1 VRADDRRSLHVMT
14 ERPRIPLN
22 LPLITDDDRA
32 AVDAVLRTGW
42 IGSGPECEAFED
54 GLREH
59 LGAEHV
65 VCVSSCTAAIE
76 LMLDHLD
83 VDRGARVAV
92 PSWTFPATAGPAAL
106 RGAQI
111 VLVDCDRDTL
121 LIDPTSL
128 ADVLE
133 QGVEVVIPVHFGG
146 TPLPPE
152 IGDLARRHGTLV
164 IEDAAHAFGA
174 SDERGPV
181 RGLGSVGAAYSFHAT
196 KNLTCGEGGA
206 IATEDPALV
215 RFVRSARAHGV
226 DRDAWTRRTTGTWAV
241 EDVGQP
247 GRKASLPDLLAG
259 LGRSQLQTFGTRQ
272 AHRAELVAHY
282 RSTLARLPGL
292 ELLPGVARPGSSN
305 HLMVVALPED
315 ADRAHV
321 VAELAARGVDTGLH
335 YRPLHHL
342 SWFRDHAT
350 LAPGGLPACDD
361 LAARAVTLPLYGALT
376 LADVDVVVAAL
387 AEALDRG

>member
-1 VRADDRRSLHVMT
+1 MT
-14 ERPRIPLN
+14 DRPRIPLN
-22 LPLITDDDRA
+22 RPVVTDDDRR

-42 IGSGPECEAFED
+42 IGTGPECEAFEED
-54 GLREH
+54 LRSH

-65 VCVSSCTAAIE
+65 VCVSSCTSAIE

-83 VDRGARVAV
+83 IGADARVAV
-92 PSWTFPATAGPAAL
+92 PAWTFPATAGPAAL

-133 QGVEVVIPVHFGG
+133 QGVDVVVPVHFGG
-146 TPLPPE
+146 TPLPPDLGE
-152 IGDLARRHGTLV
+152 LARRYGALV

-174 SDERGPV
+174 TDERGPV
-181 RGLGSVGAAYSFHAT
+181 RGLGSVGAAFSFHAT

-226 DRDAWTRRTTGTWAV
+226 DRDAWTRRTTGAWAV
-241 EDVGQP
+241 EDVTRP
-247 GRKASLPDLLAG
+247 GRKASLPDVLAG
-259 LGRSQLQTFGTRQ
+259 LGRSQLRTFEGRQ
-272 AHRAELVAHY
+272 AQRAELVARY
-282 RSTLARLPGL
+282 RTGL
-292 ELLPGVARPGSSN
+292 SQIADLDLLPAKPQAGSSN
-305 HLMVVALPED
+305 HLMVVALPPEL
-315 ADRAHV
+315 DREHV
-321 VAELAARGVDTGLH
+321 VAALATRGVDTGLH

-342 SWFRDHAT
+342 SWFRDHAE

-361 LAARAVTLPLYGALT
+361 LATRAVTLPLHGALDLEDVDT
-376 LADVDVVVAAL
+376 VVGELADVLRDA
-387 AEALDRG
+387 